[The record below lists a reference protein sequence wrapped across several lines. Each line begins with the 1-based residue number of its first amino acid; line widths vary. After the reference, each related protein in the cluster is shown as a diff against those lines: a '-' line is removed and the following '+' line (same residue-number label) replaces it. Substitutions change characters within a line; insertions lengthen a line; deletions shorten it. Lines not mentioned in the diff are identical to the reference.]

1 MLDLLC
7 LYANPIKNTIM
18 NILITGATGFIGTQL
33 VHALEQAHS
42 LTLLS
47 RHPGKAAQQLG
58 TAHTYLKHLNTLDH
72 LNDIDIVINLAGEP
86 IANKRWSHTQKDR
99 ICHSRW
105 QLTQEIATLIKKS
118 ATPPQK
124 LINAS
129 AIGFYGSHSQKP
141 LDEDDIPQKESTQEF
156 PHIICKEWE
165 RSANHCRSIQ
175 TQVVILRIG
184 LVLGSHGG
192 ALSKMLPAF
201 KLGLGGPIGD
211 GKQGVSWIHQTDL
224 VALILFMIKQPHC
237 QGIFNATAPYPVSQG
252 ELAKALGH
260 ALKRPAILPLPAFAL
275 KVALGEMS
283 QLLTQGQFI
292 LPTRTLATGFQFQ
305 YPKINEALH
314 QLLQSK

>member
-1 MLDLLC
+1 
-7 LYANPIKNTIM
+7 M

-33 VHALEQAHS
+33 VHALEQEHS

-47 RHPGKAAQQLG
+47 RHPGKAAQKLG
-58 TAHTYLKHLNTLDH
+58 TAHTYLKALSSLDH

-86 IANKRWSHTQKDR
+86 IASKRWSHTQKDR

-105 QLTQEIATLIKKS
+105 QITQEIASLIKKS
-118 ATPPQK
+118 STPPQK

-129 AIGFYGSHSQKP
+129 AIGFYGSHSNKAF
-141 LDEDDIPQKESTQEF
+141 DEDDIPQKETIQEF
-156 PHIICKEWE
+156 PHIVCKEWE
-165 RSANHCRSIQ
+165 KSANSCRSLQ
-175 TQVVILRIG
+175 TQVIILRLG
-184 LVLGSHGG
+184 LVLGFHGG

-224 VALILFMIKQPHC
+224 VALILFMIKQTHC
-237 QGIFNATAPYPVSQG
+237 QGIFNATTPHPISQS
-252 ELAKALGH
+252 EFAKVLAH
-260 ALKRPAILPLPAFAL
+260 TLKRPAIVPLPAFIL
-275 KVALGEMS
+275 KLALGEMS

-305 YPKINEALH
+305 YPNINEALH
-314 QLLQSK
+314 QLLQST